1 MDEMQRARLAVA
13 LDRAKH
19 GTKSRFATASG
30 VNASSVR
37 KWLAGES
44 DPAFSSFAAGCALIG
59 VSLDWIAYGTRAPA
73 LDEALLAKAIAVVR
87 VSFEDGQ
94 LSAADQARAVHLIY
108 MRSVEHPEA
117 PFSRSELLRLF
128 GLCC

>member
-1 MDEMQRARLAVA
+1 MTTMLLSPSAKVSFERVA
-13 LDRAKH
+13 AIGREA
-19 GTKSRFATASG
+19 
-30 VNASSVR
+30 
-37 KWLAGES
+37 
-44 DPAFSSFAAGCALIG
+44 G

-87 VSFEDGQ
+87 LTFEDGQ

-108 MRSVEHPEA
+108 MRSLEHPDA

-128 GLCC
+128 GLFC